1 MKQAGYCTGKAIY
14 WVVHKQTANI
24 DRWYFSSSRC
34 QSFPKEK
41 IHPELDLTFRLVVFT
56 NGYFCHIVN
65 LTNHFFLALK
75 IFFFFFYKFLFKG
88 ALPWSGT
95 VKLHL
100 ALAAVV
106 FGFPAACVWDQS
118 WCHKSFRAACHFW
131 LVNLLM
137 NPWFPADESEEEWSS
152 VLLTVS
158 LRTSPVRNCILKG
171 FWHSQS
177 CLQNS

>member
-1 MKQAGYCTGKAIY
+1 MSELSKGKDPSWA
-14 WVVHKQTANI
+14 
-24 DRWYFSSSRC
+24 RSYFSASC
-34 QSFPKEK
+34 IHQWLLLPHCEFNKSFLFGFK
-41 IHPELDLTFRLVVFT
+41 
-56 NGYFCHIVN
+56 N
-65 LTNHFFLALK
+65 L
-75 IFFFFFYKFLFKG
+75 FFFFFYKFLFKG

-106 FGFPAACVWDQS
+106 FGFPAVCVWDQS